1 MMLWVG
7 RNMFCFFTMIV
18 QDARNNVVVV
28 LFFKKEVPRGAG
40 TGIEKRII
48 RSIFC

>member
-18 QDARNNVVVV
+18 QDACNNVVVV
-28 LFFKKEVPRGAG
+28 LFFKKEVPRGSG
-40 TGIEKRII
+40 SRIVKDVTTP
-48 RSIFC
+48 